1 MGSFTVAVVQLLR
14 VLLKIMEKYT
24 NSKSQF
30 SCGCCAKCCQICLR
44 CLSDYVKYLSRNAYV
59 ETGEF
64 FKRPARRNKLFFCSR
79 GLGYGLSI
87 ANASIF
93 SLFLAM
99 YGYSYC
105 KAAKQ
110 AHKILVSNVLRVAAI
125 NSVGDFVL
133 MLGKVLVVMA
143 TVSIAVEML
152 EVRYKRSDQ
161 IAIE

>member
-1 MGSFTVAVVQLLR
+1 
-14 VLLKIMEKYT
+14 
-24 NSKSQF
+24 
-30 SCGCCAKCCQICLR
+30 
-44 CLSDYVKYLSRNAYV
+44 
-59 ETGEF
+59 
-64 FKRPARRNKLFFCSR
+64 
-79 GLGYGLSI
+79 
-87 ANASIF
+87 
-93 SLFLAM
+93 M